1 MLLEPVSVTW
11 LEAFLLETASVFED
25 CDTVDTLFFKAAD
38 DDAVDVFFI
47 SDLQFDVVS
56 AEIPADDD
64 DFERNDEFVSLFDEE
79 VFFAVAVDAISTLLS
94 SFMEAAILHAVELD
108 RRIVEP
114 VLFS

>member
-11 LEAFLLETASVFED
+11 LEEVLLETASVFED
-25 CDTVDTLFFKAAD
+25 CDTVDVFFFKSTD
-38 DDAVDVFFI
+38 DDAVDVFLI
-47 SDLQFDVVS
+47 SDLQFDVFS

-64 DFERNDEFVSLFDEE
+64 DEFESE
-79 VFFAVAVDAISTLLS
+79 VCFAVAVAVSTLLS
-94 SFMEAAILHAVELD
+94 SFMEVTILPAAELD

>member
-64 DFERNDEFVSLFDEE
+64 FERNDEFVSLFDEE